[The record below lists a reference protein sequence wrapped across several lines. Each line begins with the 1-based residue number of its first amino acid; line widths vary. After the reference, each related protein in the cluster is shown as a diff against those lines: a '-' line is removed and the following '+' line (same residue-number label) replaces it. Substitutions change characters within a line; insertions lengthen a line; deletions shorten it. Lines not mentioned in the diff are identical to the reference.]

1 MRRHALE
8 GTSRLR
14 RCWLVAPFLLVLPHA
29 ACAPQVST
37 VPLGRGPLALAEA
50 DALQRA
56 EATQHRG
63 APARKSPQAPA
74 PAAAAAEPNS
84 DSTAAEDDADE
95 VVIEATP
102 KGKAAPV
109 FEGMYAGDDIAVFR
123 ITGLPEREQRD
134 DKAKIRIE
142 KNGETAV
149 TITLINSEDGSDL
162 CSLAA
167 RVEGNSA
174 LIESAQ
180 PCFSD
185 GGEGSL
191 EAELTSGR
199 AVLAGDRLR
208 MDAEGTLS
216 VALPDQDLD
225 GEMSYSFKGERQ

>member
-1 MRRHALE
+1 MSGLRVQRAC
-8 GTSRLR
+8 RLR
-14 RCWLVAPFLLVLPHA
+14 HCWSGATLLALA
-29 ACAPQVST
+29 ACAPAVSS
-37 VPLGRGPLALAEA
+37 VPLGRGPLALAETEA
-50 DALQRA
+50 VQRA
-56 EATQHRG
+56 ESTQHRRA
-63 APARKSPQAPA
+63 APARKSPRAPA
-74 PAAAAAEPNS
+74 PEVAAAEPDS
-84 DSTAAEDDADE
+84 DPAAADEDADE

-102 KGKAAPV
+102 KGKAAPL
-109 FEGMYAGDDIAVFR
+109 FEGLYAGSDIAVFR

-134 DKAKIRIE
+134 DKAKIRID
-142 KNGETAV
+142 KTSETAV

-225 GEMSYSFKGERQ
+225 GELSYSFKGERQ

>member
-1 MRRHALE
+1 MSGYPLP
-8 GTSRLR
+8 GLR
-14 RCWLVAPFLLVLPHA
+14 RCPAGAIVLLALA
-29 ACAPQVST
+29 ACAPQVSS
-37 VPLGRGPLALAEA
+37 VPLGRGPLALAETEA
-50 DALQRA
+50 VQRA
-56 EATQHRG
+56 ESTRHHG
-63 APARKSPQAPA
+63 STPARKSSQAPA
-74 PAAAAAEPNS
+74 PEVAATVPDSDPAEAA
-84 DSTAAEDDADE
+84 DDVDE

-102 KGKAAPV
+102 KGKAAPL
-109 FEGMYAGDDIAVFR
+109 FEGLYAGYDIAVFR

-134 DKAKIRIE
+134 DKAKIRIDE
-142 KNGETAV
+142 TGEAAV

-216 VALPDQDLD
+216 VALPDQDLG
-225 GEMSYSFKGERQ
+225 GELTYSFKGERQ